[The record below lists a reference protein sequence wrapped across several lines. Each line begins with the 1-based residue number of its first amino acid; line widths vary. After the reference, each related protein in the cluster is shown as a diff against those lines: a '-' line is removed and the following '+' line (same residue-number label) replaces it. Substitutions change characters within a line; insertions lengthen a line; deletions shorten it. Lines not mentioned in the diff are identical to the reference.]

1 MVRLFKKFL
10 NKSYKNNQII
20 VVAHRGAA
28 GYAPE
33 NTMAAFYKAKE
44 LKADYIELDIQ
55 ITKDGE
61 IVVIHDQKVD
71 RTTNGVG
78 EVKEFTYHD
87 LTKLDAGEWFHTK
100 FKGEKIPT
108 LKQVI
113 SEFYG
118 QMGILIEIK
127 HPTLYP
133 GIEQKL
139 ATLLNEIV
147 GEDNLSESQI
157 IVQSFDF
164 ELLQRLNQISSN
176 IPLGLLVKYR
186 VQGISTAQL
195 KDWTSIVQYINPNK
209 ALITKKLVKKIH
221 SYKVKVI
228 PYTVRDKK
236 SINGLV
242 NAEVD
247 GIVTDYPDYIVD
259 FMINRKSS

>member
-1 MVRLFKKFL
+1 MVRFLKKFL
-10 NKSYKNNQII
+10 QKSDKNNNKLI

-44 LKADYIELDIQ
+44 LKSDFIELDIQ

-78 EVKEFTYHD
+78 EVKDFTYSD

-100 FKGEKIPT
+100 FKGEKVPT
-108 LKQVI
+108 LKQVLA
-113 SEFYG
+113 EFHG
-118 QMGILIEIK
+118 KIGILIEIK
-127 HPTLYP
+127 HPALYP

-139 ATLLNEIV
+139 ASLLNEVV
-147 GEDNLSESQI
+147 GDEHLSESQI

-164 ELLQRLNQISSN
+164 ELLQSLNRISAN

-186 VQGISTAQL
+186 VHGISSAQL

-221 SYKVKVI
+221 TYNVKVI

-242 NAEVD
+242 NAGVD

-259 FMINRKSS
+259 YMT